1 LEFRRETTITAGRGR
16 QAVVS
21 VTAVAILTAS
31 RLVAGYGV
39 AILFGRVVS
48 DCVRGQ
54 WSPEPLDDARM
65 VRDQVLSAA
74 HLPSFPIVRGG
85 LTAVGADSGEFA
97 MTDDHNAG
105 VLL

>member
-1 LEFRRETTITAGRGR
+1 
-16 QAVVS
+16 
-21 VTAVAILTAS
+21 
-31 RLVAGYGV
+31 
-39 AILFGRVVS
+39 
-48 DCVRGQ
+48 
-54 WSPEPLDDARM
+54 M